1 MQKASVD
8 RFVDGV
14 DYYPTGSTPPPHSLG
29 VLLTRLH
36 VRHANADAQEEA
48 IREWLESNVP
58 SPALVR
64 SLERRGYRHLVPT
77 PHAT

>member
-1 MQKASVD
+1 MPESSTD

-14 DYYPTGSTPPPHSLG
+14 VYYPTGSAPPPNSVG

-36 VRHANADAQEEA
+36 VRHANAGAKEEA

-64 SLERRGYRHLVPT
+64 SLENRGYRHLVPT
-77 PHAT
+77 PHAS